1 MADRENPANTFSV
14 IGDSNGGRYGTRFGF
29 RLLASQ
35 DIVTSNVLFTKVGG
49 TTASDYVEAGS
60 GITFRFID
68 STIRITGFTTGF
80 RVDIPVRFLK
90 KT

>member
-1 MADRENPANTFSV
+1 MF
-14 IGDSNGGRYGTRFGF
+14 
-29 RLLASQ
+29 
-35 DIVTSNVLFTKVGG
+35 SNVLFDKLGG
-49 TTASDYVEAGS
+49 TTASNYVNS
-60 GITFRFID
+60 GASFRFID